1 MSTIDSDNII
11 YSPSAIELVTVG
23 VKFCAFIE
31 NESLVDREEW
41 ISKMLHIL
49 PLLYIKIS
57 QLPEIIQIN
66 EELPETFV
74 KEEDY
79 ARVTTNIASIIGE
92 EDVYLDVFIEDM
104 KYSDRPISSFVSED
118 IADIYQDIRNL
129 ISVYQYKL
137 DEQMNDALFVCQQH
151 FKTYWGQKLVNVIR
165 PLHSILYN
173 EDENEDFSDETETEI
188 NMEDLWD

>member
-23 VKFCAFIE
+23 VEFCAFIE

-49 PLLYIKIS
+49 PLLYIKTS

-79 ARVTTNIASIIGE
+79 ARVTTKIASIIGE